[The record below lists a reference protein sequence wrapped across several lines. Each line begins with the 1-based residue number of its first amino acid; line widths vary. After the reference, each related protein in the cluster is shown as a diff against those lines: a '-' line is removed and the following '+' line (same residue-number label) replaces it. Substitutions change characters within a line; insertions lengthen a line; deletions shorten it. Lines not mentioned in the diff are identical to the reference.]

1 MPALAEIPPGFELI
15 GWFGLIAPARTAPAV
30 VTRVN
35 ADADRIPADKEV
47 ADRILAIGPIA
58 EAGVL
63 SEQFAAFLR
72 EKNQRWG
79 VVAKEIGL
87 LPE

>member
-1 MPALAEIPPGFELI
+1 MLA
-15 GWFGLIAPARTAPAV
+15 
-30 VTRVN
+30 RVN
-35 ADADRIPADKEV
+35 ADAGWGVAGKEV

-63 SEQFAAFLR
+63 TGQFAAFLR